1 MKIHILEMKISIES
15 MNKDFG
21 NNIDVALDYDNQS
34 KVNKPL
40 KGSLQNWLSRLDL
53 KRLWILQLN
62 TSKEK

>member
-40 KGSLQNWLSRLDL
+40 KGSLQN
-53 KRLWILQLN
+53 
-62 TSKEK
+62 